1 MKKMNEVD
9 VVLVGAG
16 WTGGI
21 LGKELSEAGM
31 TVVCLERGGPQ
42 SSSATKVAR
51 SGNRDNRVKKVTPP
65 ATNPTRS
72 PK

>member
-42 SSSATKVAR
+42 ASADDFTVPR
-51 SGNRDNRVKKVTPP
+51 MRDEL
-65 ATNPTRS
+65 ALAS
-72 PK
+72 AMA